1 MASGNQKNELEKKN
15 QSDQLEHPIFKR
27 KGNPHLTGWI
37 TIFLIFG
44 IFGVWAMLAQID
56 TNVQAG
62 GKVISK
68 GYKKTVMHPR
78 GGMIT
83 KLYVHE
89 GQNVKKGMKLIELD
103 NADIKAQLK
112 NAIEKHDKDIMK
124 KARLK
129 AEVKQLDKP
138 DFTKYYP
145 LLIDQNKSKIF
156 EKDEE
161 RMFDSEMNKLNKT
174 INLYRSKISVLKQQN
189 QGYKQK
195 IESDRKLLKSYRD
208 ELEKWQKLYDKNMT
222 DELTLLDRK
231 RKIQQIESEI
241 NDYRSRIKENKRN
254 IDSYE
259 KQISLQKASF
269 VDDSNNQ
276 LSQINDEILTLKNT
290 IDSLKNSLERTIIK
304 APDSGT
310 VTQLTVHSVGEAVLS
325 QRPIMYIV
333 PKKGKIVLEL
343 HVSPSDIDRVHLG
356 QKADVHFPSY
366 VDPSALPIYG
376 KVTYISA
383 DTVQSEGSSTPYYRV
398 LVEITKEGM
407 QAIKKNGYTIVPGM
421 PVSVYIQAGHRSF
434 MSYILLPL
442 ESLIKGAF
450 RAN

>member
-1 MASGNQKNELEKKN
+1 MISDSEKNGLKKK
-15 QSDQLEHPIFKR
+15 DYDEQLKHPVFKR

-68 GYKKTVMHPR
+68 GYKKTVIHPR

-112 NAIEKHDKDIMK
+112 NSIEKHDKDILE
-124 KARLK
+124 KARLE
-129 AEVKQLDKP
+129 AEIKFLDRP
-138 DFTKYYP
+138 DFLKYKAQ
-145 LLIDQNKSKIF
+145 LIDQNKSREFAKNVENLF
-156 EKDEE
+156 N
-161 RMFDSEMNKLNKT
+161 SEMNKFKKT
-174 INLYRSKISVLKQQN
+174 INLYQSKISVLIQQN
-189 QGYKQK
+189 QGFKQK
-195 IESDRKLLKSYRD
+195 IESDKKLLESYKN
-208 ELEKWQKLYDKNMT
+208 ELKKWQRLYDKNMT

-231 RKIQQIESEI
+231 RKIEQIQSEI
-241 NDYRSRIKENKRN
+241 NDYQSKIEENKKN

-269 VDDSNNQ
+269 IDDANNQ
-276 LSQINDEILTLKNT
+276 LSKINDEILSLKNS
-290 IDSLKNSLERTIIK
+290 IDSLKNSLNRTIIK

-333 PKKGKIVLEL
+333 PNKGKIVLEL
-343 HVSPSDIDRVHLG
+343 HVSPNDIDRIHLG
-356 QKADVHFPSY
+356 QKADIHFPSY

-398 LVEITKEGM
+398 LVEITKDGM
-407 QAIKKNGYTIVPGM
+407 EAIKKNGYVIVPGM
-421 PVSVYIQAGHRSF
+421 PVSVYIKSGHRSF